1 MLDIY
6 ARSLLEAT
14 RVGTNDR
21 QDPETK
27 KRLAKEAAQ
36 EAILERIWRRRPYWL

>member
-14 RVGTNDR
+14 RVGNTDR

>member
-6 ARSLLEAT
+6 ARSFLEAT
-14 RVGTNDR
+14 RVDTTER
-21 QDPETK
+21 QDPATK

-36 EAILERIWRRRPYWL
+36 EAILDRIWRRRPYWL